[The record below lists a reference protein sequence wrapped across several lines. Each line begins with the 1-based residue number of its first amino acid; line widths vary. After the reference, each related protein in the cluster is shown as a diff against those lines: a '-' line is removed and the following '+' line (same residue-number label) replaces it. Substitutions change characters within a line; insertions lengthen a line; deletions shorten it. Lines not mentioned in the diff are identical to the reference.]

1 MVAKVMNGT
10 GAAQVGASSTAR
22 AVAQYVKVRRP
33 EAGVMKVMK
42 LVYYAQAYALA
53 WRGRRL
59 FDDEL
64 EAWDKGPVVRSLWL
78 DLKFRD
84 RLGGATLDT
93 HDAALVDR
101 MLDMYG
107 DKSGAELS
115 ALTHAETPWRE
126 ARGLTHFAD
135 VGGSGNE
142 CASAGGP
149 DGAADG
155 DRVAGPARAADRD
168 RAADPDRAADGDR
181 VADVVRVGDR
191 ASVADR
197 ARAADR
203 ARVPAPVHASAPNGD
218 RVGDRVSD
226 RNRVEAAT
234 VAHTQPPA
242 SKRGAVISTKTMQ
255 EFYAAQWELVAPTS
269 LPSDAAHV
277 ATSSSEAPTLRLTRL
292 PCLRARS
299 KQQEFHWH
307 LHASSAVGHA

>member
-1 MVAKVMNGT
+1 MVAKVVAAVNGRSAGRVERT
-10 GAAQVGASSTAR
+10 ATTTAR
-22 AVAQYVKVRRP
+22 AVAQYIKVRRP

-59 FDDEL
+59 FVDEL

-149 DGAADG
+149 DRAADG
-155 DRVAGPARAADRD
+155 DSVAGPARAADRD
-168 RAADPDRAADGDR
+168 RAAGPDRA
-181 VADVVRVGDR
+181 ADVVRVGDR
-191 ASVADR
+191 ASAADR
-197 ARAADR
+197 ARAAVR

-234 VAHTQPPA
+234 VAPTQPPA

-255 EFYAAQWELVAPTS
+255 EFYAAQWELVAPTL

-277 ATSSSEAPTLRLTRL
+277 ATSRSEAPTLRLTRL

-307 LHASSAVGHA
+307 LHASSAVGHP

>member
-1 MVAKVMNGT
+1 MLKKAAAEVNGR

-22 AVAQYVKVRRP
+22 RVAQHIKVRRP
-33 EAGVMKVMK
+33 EAGSMKVMK

-84 RLGGATLDT
+84 RLSGAPLDA

-126 ARGLTHFAD
+126 ARGLAGCAG
-135 VGGSGNE
+135 VSGHGTE
-142 CASAGGP
+142 SAK
-149 DGAADG
+149 
-155 DRVAGPARAADRD
+155 AGVSVRAIA
-168 RAADPDRAADGDR
+168 
-181 VADVVRVGDR
+181 
-191 ASVADR
+191 
-197 ARAADR
+197 
-203 ARVPAPVHASAPNGD
+203 
-218 RVGDRVSD
+218 
-226 RNRVEAAT
+226 
-234 VAHTQPPA
+234 QPQA
-242 SKRGAVISTKTMQ
+242 SKRGGVISTKTMQ

-269 LPSDAAHV
+269 LPRDAAHV

-299 KQQEFHWH
+299 KQQKFHWH
-307 LHASSAVGHA
+307 LHAKSAAGHP